1 MDNEPETV
9 VDSEEEA
16 NPDPDNATESE
27 DAGDGGDSGDE
38 ASDDASGDAS
48 DADS

>member
-9 VDSEEEA
+9 VESEEEA
-16 NPDPDNATESE
+16 KPDPEAAAEAE

-38 ASDDASGDAS
+38 ASDDASDGDS
-48 DADS
+48 